1 MGWWRR
7 WRAGRFSADVVSR
20 LGDFGHRLGS
30 GPRAEFRARLRD
42 ELLRTH
48 QSERVPAGQ
57 PPHDRPSIPA
67 VRRWIRMRPWAGLGA
82 MIVATV
88 ATAMV
93 TYSTVPGDLLYPL
106 KRAAESTLLT
116 LTTSDADLAD
126 RQMTAAKARAGEAAA
141 LLQAAT
147 TPNRKELLKETL
159 QDMDTTTRAALN
171 RVKPRA
177 KADARAQAKV
187 RTFAREQR
195 NRIEGMLP
203 KLDEENRERANEYLV
218 FIDGYTVGG
227 Y

>member
-7 WRAGRFSADVVSR
+7 RRAGRFSGDVLAR
-20 LGDFGHRLGS
+20 LGGLGHRLGS

-48 QSERVPAGQ
+48 EAERVRATP
-57 PPHDRPSIPA
+57 PPHDRPEIKP
-67 VRRWIRMRPWAGLGA
+67 VPLWIRLRPWAALGA
-82 MIVATV
+82 MIVTTV
-88 ATAMV
+88 VTAII

-116 LTTSDADLAD
+116 LSTDDADRLD
-126 RQMTAAKARAGEAAA
+126 RQMTAARARASEAAA

-147 TPNRKELLKETL
+147 PDRKELLQQTL
-159 QDMDTTTRAALN
+159 QDMDKTTRAALN

-177 KADARAQAKV
+177 KADPKV
-187 RTFAREQR
+187 RIFAREQR
-195 NRIEGMLP
+195 NKIEPMLP
-203 KLDEENRERANEYLV
+203 KMDEENRERANKYLTY
-218 FIDGYTVGG
+218 IEGYTAGS